1 MSSLALGE
9 VDSAI
14 GPVTQVTSRLSAA
27 DRLGA
32 LRVRLNI
39 FRMDYRVE
47 PGLYAVGAPTAASP
61 VLVSANFKLSFDM
74 LRRELTDIDAW
85 ILVLDTRGINVWCA
99 AGKGTF
105 GTVEL
110 AKRVLESRLAEVV
123 EHRTLVVPQLGAPGV
138 SAHEVKTFTGFRV
151 VYGPVRAADLRTF
164 LAAGMKATP
173 EMRRVRFTLR
183 DRFVLT
189 GIEASIAFQPKILAA
204 AVGFLVLTGVG
215 RDPLFSLDRMIARGV
230 PVVAAALLAVFAG
243 LVLTP
248 VLLPWVPGR
257 MFSQK
262 GAIVGA
268 LTALTA
274 IAAVSLAG
282 VQVGWLAAVAAVA
295 GIAAG
300 ASYGAL
306 NFTGSS
312 TYTSFSGVDAEMR
325 RWLPVQVGLAAV
337 SVVALLASAFVAVIA

>member
-1 MSSLALGE
+1 MQMVE
-9 VDSAI
+9 T
-14 GPVTQVTSRLSAA
+14 PVGAVPRVATRLSLG
-27 DRLGA
+27 DRLGTI
-32 LRVRLNI
+32 RVRLNL

-47 PGLYAVGAPTAASP
+47 SGLHAVGAPNPDSP
-61 VLVSANFKLSFDM
+61 VLVSANFKLSFDA
-74 LRRELTDIDAW
+74 LRRELAGIDAW
-85 ILVLDTRGINVWCA
+85 ILVLDTRGVNVWCA

-151 VYGPVRAADLRTF
+151 VYGPVRAADIREF
-164 LAAGMKATP
+164 LVAGMKATP

-183 DRFVLT
+183 DRVVLT
-189 GIEASIAFQPKILAA
+189 GVETSIAFQPKVLAA
-204 AVGFLVLTGVG
+204 AVGFLALTGLG
-215 RDPLFSLDRMIARGV
+215 LDPLFSLDRVLGRGV
-230 PVVAAALLAVFAG
+230 PVLAAALLAVLAG

-268 LTALTA
+268 LTALAA

-282 VQVGWLAAVAAVA
+282 VHVSWLAAVAGVA
-295 GIAAG
+295 GITAG
-300 ASYGAL
+300 ASFGAM

-312 TYTSFSGVDAEMR
+312 TYTSFSGVNAEMR
-325 RWLPVQVGLAAV
+325 RWLPVQVGLAAT
-337 SVVALLASAFVAVIA
+337 SVVALLASAAVAVIA